1 MHIERTSMP
10 DWRREFKRLEGAYAQ
25 ATLRAYYTDVQKF
38 TVYCSARGLEPF
50 PANAA
55 MVCDFIAAQGVDLS
69 PGSVRRCLC
78 AIRKIHHLLRLP
90 DPTTDEDVNLAMRR
104 LRRAKLGRPRQAKG
118 MTRAHL
124 DLCLAVQP
132 DSPWGLRNRA
142 LLSLGYDLLTR
153 RSELVAL
160 MTDDIEFRSDGT
172 LRAVIRRGKT
182 DPFGMGR
189 IGFTSRRS
197 GQLVGEWLAWRGDD
211 IAPLFCGIYRGRAIN
226 RSLETTKVK
235 LIVKEAILAAGLPA
249 EEVAAFSSHSLRV
262 GAAQELLRAG
272 LDTAAIMRAG
282 GWRSTNVLAR
292 YLEFAEH
299 NVWEAPS
306 CNSYHLPVEY

>member
-1 MHIERTSMP
+1 MINLNSFMHLP
-10 DWRREFKRLEGAYAQ
+10 KHDWRQEFKRLEGAYAP
-25 ATLRAYYTDVQKF
+25 ATLRGYYTDVQKF
-38 TVYCSARGLEPF
+38 TDWCVKEGHDPF
-50 PANAA
+50 PAQVNT
-55 MVCDFIAAQGVDLS
+55 VCEFIAAQGVDLR
-69 PGSVRRCLC
+69 PDSVRRCLC

-104 LRRAKLGRPRQAKG
+104 LKRAKLGRPRQAKG

-124 DLCLAVQP
+124 EQCLAVQP

-142 LLSLGYDLLTR
+142 LLSLGFDLLTR
-153 RSELVAL
+153 RSELVAM
-160 MTDDIEFRSDGT
+160 MTDDIEFRGDGT
-172 LRAVIRRGKT
+172 LRVIIRRGKT

-197 GQLVGEWLAWRGDD
+197 ARLVGEWLAWRGED
-211 IAPLFCGIYRGRAIN
+211 IAPLFCGIYRGKAID

-235 LIVKEAILAAGLPA
+235 LIVKEAVIAAGLPP
-249 EEVAAFSSHSLRV
+249 EEVDAFSSHSLRV

-272 LDTAAIMRAG
+272 FDTAAIMRAG

-292 YLEFAEH
+292 YLEYAEH
-299 NVWEAPS
+299 NVWERR
-306 CNSYHLPVEY
+306 

>member
-1 MHIERTSMP
+1 MIIKH
-10 DWRREFKRLEGAYAQ
+10 DWRQEFKRLEGAYAP
-25 ATLRAYYTDVQKF
+25 ATLRGYYADVQKF
-38 TVYCSARGLEPF
+38 TNWCDVQGLLPF
-50 PANAA
+50 PAGSQT
-55 MVCDFIAAQGVDLS
+55 VCEFVAAQGVDLR
-69 PGSVRRCLC
+69 PDSVRRCLC

-104 LRRAKLGRPRQAKG
+104 LKRTELGRPRQAKG
-118 MTRAHL
+118 MTSAHL
-124 DLCLAVQP
+124 ERCLAVQP

-142 LLSLGYDLLTR
+142 LLSLGFDLLTR

-160 MTDDIEFRSDGT
+160 MTDDIELRNDGT
-172 LRAVIRRGKT
+172 LRVIIRRGKT

-197 GQLVGEWLAWRGDD
+197 AQLVGEWLAWRGGD

-235 LIVKEAILAAGLPA
+235 LIVKEAVSAAGLPPD
-249 EEVAAFSSHSLRV
+249 EVAAFSSHSLRV

-272 LDTAAIMRAG
+272 FDTAAIMRAG
-282 GWRSTNVLAR
+282 GWKSTNVLAR
-292 YLEFAEH
+292 YLEYAEH
-299 NVWEAPS
+299 NVWES
-306 CNSYHLPVEY
+306 CVA

>member
-1 MHIERTSMP
+1 MININSYLSESKH
-10 DWRREFKRLEGAYAQ
+10 DWRQEFKRLEGAYAPS
-25 ATLRAYYTDVQKF
+25 TLRGYYTDVQKF
-38 TVYCSARGLEPF
+38 ATWCSAEGLEAF
-50 PANAA
+50 PAKVTT
-55 MVCDFIAAQGVDLS
+55 VCEFVTAQGADLR
-69 PGSVRRCLC
+69 PDSVRRCLC

-90 DPTTDEDVNLAMRR
+90 DPTTDEDVGLAMRR
-104 LRRAKLGRPRQAKG
+104 LKRAKLGRPRQAKG

-124 DLCLAVQP
+124 ERCLAVQP

-142 LLSLGYDLLTR
+142 LLSLGFDLLTR

-172 LRAVIRRGKT
+172 LRVIIRRGKT

-189 IGFTSRRS
+189 IGFTSHRS
-197 GQLVGEWLAWRGDD
+197 AQLVGEWLAWRGDD
-211 IAPLFCGIYRGRAIN
+211 VEPLFCGIYRSKAIN

-235 LIVKEAILAAGLPA
+235 LILKEAIAAAGLPP

-272 LDTAAIMRAG
+272 FDTAAIMRAG
-282 GWRSTNVLAR
+282 GWKSTNVLAR
-292 YLEFAEH
+292 YLEYAEY
-299 NVWEAPS
+299 NVWETR
-306 CNSYHLPVEY
+306 

>member
-1 MHIERTSMP
+1 MINVNSHAALTTP
-10 DWRREFKRLEGAYAQ
+10 DWRQEFKRLEGAYAP

-38 TVYCSARGLEPF
+38 TDYCDVEGLQPF
-50 PANAA
+50 PADADT
-55 MVCDFIAAQGVDLS
+55 VCDFIVAQGVDLR
-69 PGSVRRCLC
+69 PGSVRRCLY
-78 AIRKIHHLLRLP
+78 AIRKIHQLLRLP
-90 DPTTDEDVNLAMRR
+90 DPTADEDVNLAMRR
-104 LRRAKLGRPRQAKG
+104 LRRTKLGRPRQAKG

-124 DLCLAVQP
+124 EQCLAVQP

-160 MTDDIEFRSDGT
+160 MTDDIEFRGDGT
-172 LRAVIRRGKT
+172 LRAIIRRGKT

-197 GQLVGEWLAWRGDD
+197 AQLVGEWLVWRGGD

-235 LIVKEAILAAGLPA
+235 LIVKEAVLAAGLPP

-272 LDTAAIMRAG
+272 FDTAAIMRAG

-292 YLEFAEH
+292 YLEYAEH
-299 NVWEAPS
+299 NVWEARGT
-306 CNSYHLPVEY
+306 

>member
-1 MHIERTSMP
+1 
-10 DWRREFKRLEGAYAQ
+10 
-25 ATLRAYYTDVQKF
+25 
-38 TVYCSARGLEPF
+38 
-50 PANAA
+50 
-55 MVCDFIAAQGVDLS
+55 
-69 PGSVRRCLC
+69 
-78 AIRKIHHLLRLP
+78 
-90 DPTTDEDVNLAMRR
+90 
-104 LRRAKLGRPRQAKG
+104 
-118 MTRAHL
+118 MTRAQL
-124 DLCLAVQP
+124 ERCLAVQP

-160 MTDDIEFRSDGT
+160 MTDDIEFRGDGT
-172 LRAVIRRGKT
+172 LRAIIRRGKT

-197 GQLVGEWLAWRGDD
+197 AQLVGEWLAWRGDG
-211 IAPLFCGIYRGRAIN
+211 IAPLFCVIYRGRAIN

-235 LIVKEAILAAGLPA
+235 LIVKEAVAAAGLSP

-272 LDTAAIMRAG
+272 FDTAAIMRAG

-292 YLEFAEH
+292 YLEYAEH
-299 NVWEAPS
+299 NVW
-306 CNSYHLPVEY
+306 Y

>member
-1 MHIERTSMP
+1 MSNYMHNGRIYMP
-10 DWRREFKRLEGAYAQ
+10 DWRSEFKRLEGAYAP

-38 TVYCSARGLEPF
+38 TDYCSAEGLQPF

-55 MVCDFIAAQGVDLS
+55 AVCDFIAAQGVGLR
-69 PGSVRRCLC
+69 PGSVRRCLY
-78 AIRKIHHLLRLP
+78 AIRKIHQLLRLP

-118 MTRAHL
+118 MTRVHL
-124 DLCLAVQP
+124 EQCLAVQP

-160 MTDDIEFRSDGT
+160 MTDDIEFRGDGT
-172 LRAVIRRGKT
+172 LRAIIRRGKT

-197 GQLVGEWLAWRGDD
+197 AQLVGEWLTWRGDNV
-211 IAPLFCGIYRGRAIN
+211 APLFCGIYRGRAIN

-235 LIVKEAILAAGLPA
+235 LIVKEAVLAAGLPP

-272 LDTAAIMRAG
+272 FDTAAIMRAG

-292 YLEFAEH
+292 YLEYAEH
-299 NVWEAPS
+299 NVWEAQ
-306 CNSYHLPVEY
+306 

>member
-1 MHIERTSMP
+1 MY
-10 DWRREFKRLEGAYAQ
+10 DWRSEFKRLEGAYAPS
-25 ATLRAYYTDVQKF
+25 TLRGYYSDIQKF
-38 TVYCSARGLEPF
+38 TDWCAREALEPF
-50 PANAA
+50 PAAVDT
-55 MVCDFIAAQGVDLS
+55 VCEFVTAQGVDLR
-69 PGSVRRCLC
+69 PDSVRRCLC

-90 DPTTDEDVNLAMRR
+90 DPTTDENVNLAMRR
-104 LRRAKLGRPRQAKG
+104 LKRAKLGRPRQAKG

-124 DLCLAVQP
+124 EQCLAVQP

-142 LLSLGYDLLTR
+142 LLSLGFDLLTR

-172 LRAVIRRGKT
+172 LRVIIRRGKT
-182 DPFGMGR
+182 DPFGIGR

-197 GQLVGEWLAWRGDD
+197 AQLMGEWLAWRGDD
-211 IAPLFCGIYRGRAIN
+211 IVPLFCGIYRGTAIN

-235 LIVKEAILAAGLPA
+235 LIVKEAIAAAGLPP

-272 LDTAAIMRAG
+272 FNTAAIMRAG
-282 GWRSTNVLAR
+282 GWKSTNVLAR

-299 NVWEAPS
+299 NVWES
-306 CNSYHLPVEY
+306 SGV

>member
-1 MHIERTSMP
+1 MRIMIIKH
-10 DWRREFKRLEGAYAQ
+10 DWRQEFKRLEGAYAP
-25 ATLRAYYTDVQKF
+25 ATLRGYYADVQKF
-38 TVYCSARGLEPF
+38 TNWCDVQGLLPF
-50 PANAA
+50 PAGSQT
-55 MVCDFIAAQGVDLS
+55 VCEFVAAQGVDLR
-69 PGSVRRCLC
+69 PDSVRRCLC

-104 LRRAKLGRPRQAKG
+104 LKRTELGRPRQAKG
-118 MTRAHL
+118 MTSAHL
-124 DLCLAVQP
+124 ERCLAVQP

-142 LLSLGYDLLTR
+142 LLSLGFDLLTR

-160 MTDDIEFRSDGT
+160 MTDDIELRNDGT
-172 LRAVIRRGKT
+172 LRVIIRRGKT

-197 GQLVGEWLAWRGDD
+197 AQLVGEWLAWRGGD

-235 LIVKEAILAAGLPA
+235 LIVKEAVSAAGLPPD
-249 EEVAAFSSHSLRV
+249 EVAAFSSHSLRV

-272 LDTAAIMRAG
+272 FDTAAIMRAG
-282 GWRSTNVLAR
+282 GWKSTNVLAR
-292 YLEFAEH
+292 YLEYAEH
-299 NVWEAPS
+299 NVWES
-306 CNSYHLPVEY
+306 CVA

>member
-1 MHIERTSMP
+1 MSKYMHNERIYMP
-10 DWRREFKRLEGAYAQ
+10 DWRREFKRLEGAYAP

-38 TVYCSARGLEPF
+38 TDYCELEGLKPF
-50 PANAA
+50 PANADT
-55 MVCDFIAAQGVDLS
+55 VCDFIAAQGVDLR
-69 PGSVRRCLC
+69 PGSVRRCLS
-78 AIRKIHHLLRLP
+78 AIRKIHSLLRLP
-90 DPTTDEDVNLAMRR
+90 DPTADEDVNLAMRR
-104 LRRAKLGRPRQAKG
+104 LRRMKLGRPRQAKG

-124 DLCLAVQP
+124 EQCLAVQP

-160 MTDDIEFRSDGT
+160 MTDDIEFRGDGT

-197 GQLVGEWLAWRGDD
+197 AQLVGEWLAWRGGD

-235 LIVKEAILAAGLPA
+235 LIVKEAVLAAGLPP

-272 LDTAAIMRAG
+272 FDTAAIMRAG

-292 YLEFAEH
+292 YLEYAEH
-299 NVWEAPS
+299 NVWEAA
-306 CNSYHLPVEY
+306 

>member
-1 MHIERTSMP
+1 MAMKH
-10 DWRREFKRLEGAYAQ
+10 DWRFEFKRLEGAYAPS
-25 ATLRAYYTDVQKF
+25 TLRGYHSDIQKF
-38 TVYCSARGLEPF
+38 TDWCALERLEPF
-50 PANAA
+50 PAAVDT
-55 MVCDFIAAQGVDLS
+55 VCEFIAAQGIDLR
-69 PGSVRRCLC
+69 PDSVRRCLC

-104 LRRAKLGRPRQAKG
+104 LKRAKLGRPRQAKG

-124 DLCLAVQP
+124 ERCLAVQP

-142 LLSLGYDLLTR
+142 LLSLGFDLLTR

-160 MTDDIEFRSDGT
+160 MTEDIEFRNDGT
-172 LRAVIRRGKT
+172 LRVIIRRGKT

-189 IGFTSRRS
+189 IGLTSRRS
-197 GQLVGEWLAWRGDD
+197 AQLVGEWLAWRGDD
-211 IAPLFCGIYRGRAIN
+211 IAPLFCGIYRGKPIN

-235 LIVKEAILAAGLPA
+235 LIVKEAIAAAGLPL
-249 EEVAAFSSHSLRV
+249 EEVAAFSGHSLRV

-272 LDTAAIMRAG
+272 FDTAAIMRAG
-282 GWRSTNVLAR
+282 GWKSTNVLAR

-299 NVWEAPS
+299 NVWQRD
-306 CNSYHLPVEY
+306 

>member
-1 MHIERTSMP
+1 MNLNGLKDTIPKP
-10 DWRREFKRLEGAYAQ
+10 DWRSEFKRLEGAYAP
-25 ATLRAYYTDVQKF
+25 ATLRAYHTDVQKF
-38 TVYCSARGLEPF
+38 TDYCELEGLQPF
-50 PANAA
+50 PANTQT
-55 MVCDFIAAQGVDLS
+55 VCSFIAAQGVDLR
-69 PGSVRRCLC
+69 PGSVKRCLC
-78 AIRKIHHLLRLP
+78 AIRKIHQLLRLS
-90 DPTTDEDVNLAMRR
+90 DPTADEDVNLAMRR
-104 LRRAKLGRPRQAKG
+104 LRRTKLGRPRQAKG

-124 DLCLAVQP
+124 ERCLAVQP

-160 MTDDIEFRSDGT
+160 MTDDIEFRCDGT
-172 LRAVIRRGKT
+172 LRAIIRRGKT

-197 GQLVGEWLAWRGDD
+197 AQLVGEWLAWRGDG
-211 IAPLFCGIYRGRAIN
+211 IAPLFCGIYRGKAIN

-235 LIVKEAILAAGLPA
+235 LIVKEAVLAAGLPP
-249 EEVAAFSSHSLRV
+249 EEVAGFSSHSLRV

-272 LDTAAIMRAG
+272 FDTAAIMRAG

-292 YLEFAEH
+292 YLEYADH
-299 NVWEAPS
+299 NVWS
-306 CNSYHLPVEY
+306 

>member
-1 MHIERTSMP
+1 MRQIDCSDALFKP
-10 DWRREFKRLEGAYAQ
+10 DWRAEFKRLEGAYAP
-25 ATLRAYYTDVQKF
+25 ATLRAYYTDAQKF
-38 TVYCSARGLEPF
+38 TDYCELEGLQPF
-50 PANAA
+50 PANADT
-55 MVCDFIAAQGVDLS
+55 VCDFIAAQGVGLR

-78 AIRKIHHLLRLP
+78 AIRKIHQLLRLP
-90 DPTTDEDVNLAMRR
+90 DPTADEDVNLAMRR
-104 LRRAKLGRPRQAKG
+104 LRRAKLGRPRQARG

-124 DLCLAVQP
+124 EQCLAVQP

-142 LLSLGYDLLTR
+142 LLSMGYDLLTR

-160 MTDDIEFRSDGT
+160 MTDDIEFRGDGT
-172 LRAVIRRGKT
+172 LRAIIRRGKT

-197 GQLVGEWLAWRGDD
+197 AKLVGEWLAWRGDN
-211 IAPLFCGIYRGRAIN
+211 IEPLFCGIYRGRAIN

-235 LIVKEAILAAGLPA
+235 LIVKEAVLAAGLPP

-272 LDTAAIMRAG
+272 FDTAAIMRAG

-292 YLEFAEH
+292 YLEYAEH
-299 NVWEAPS
+299 NVWETRRT
-306 CNSYHLPVEY
+306 

>member
-1 MHIERTSMP
+1 MQLDVQTFKP
-10 DWRREFKRLEGAYAQ
+10 DWRSEFKRLEGAYSPS
-25 ATLRAYYTDVQKF
+25 TLRGYHSDIQKF
-38 TVYCSARGLEPF
+38 TDWCAGERLEPF
-50 PANAA
+50 PAEVTT
-55 MVCDFIAAQGVDLS
+55 VCQFIAAQGIDLR
-69 PGSVRRCLC
+69 PDSVRRCLC

-90 DPTTDEDVNLAMRR
+90 DPTPDEDVNLAMRR
-104 LRRAKLGRPRQAKG
+104 LKRVKLGRPRQAKG

-124 DLCLAVQP
+124 EQCLAVQP

-160 MTDDIEFRSDGT
+160 MTDDIEFRGDGT
-172 LRAVIRRGKT
+172 LRAIIRRGKT

-197 GQLVGEWLAWRGDD
+197 AQLVREWLAWRGDD
-211 IAPLFCGIYRGRAIN
+211 IAPLFCGIYRGKAIN

-235 LIVKEAILAAGLPA
+235 LIVKEAALVAGLLP

-272 LDTAAIMRAG
+272 FDTAAIMRAG

-292 YLEFAEH
+292 YLEYAEH
-299 NVWEAPS
+299 NVWETA
-306 CNSYHLPVEY
+306 